1 MSADTAQPELSAR
14 KSPELE
20 GNEIPLGQRDRRY
33 RFFEMLPAIFSYGA
47 LAAVIVLSLINP
59 TWGAIFV
66 LAVVAYMFIKGV
78 RGAFDLV
85 RGLRRFRRSAR
96 VDWNARLLDIALTMD
111 GRRVPPTPPG
121 SFRAD
126 EHRRLL
132 DDVREHPEKYPHPAR
147 VQHAIVIAAY
157 NEPYEVIEPTIRGLL
172 YTTTPSDH
180 LHIFFAY
187 EERGGPDMQ
196 LTAQRLQEK
205 YGRKFGTY
213 ELVQH
218 PRDIPGEITGK
229 GGNITHAGRR
239 VQAWAEERGYDASE
253 VIVTT
258 LDCDNKPYESYF
270 DYTAYEYIRT
280 EDRKHSSFQPI
291 ALYLSNIW
299 DAPAITRVIAS
310 ANCFFNL
317 TQTVRTFSLR
327 NFASHSQPLDA
338 LIEMDFWSTR
348 TIVEDGHQF
357 WRSYFHFSGR
367 YRVIP
372 IHVPIYQDAVLA
384 GNLRQSIT
392 AQFKQLSRW
401 SYGASDV
408 PYVTKAWAN
417 SHPKPPFF
425 RTLCQFIL
433 LVESHVTLACVSII
447 IAVGGWVPVLAL
459 RATKESA
466 PAFTG
471 NMPFLVGTIQQ
482 VAMLMLLV
490 SLVVFVNL
498 LPPRP
503 VRYSRRRSVS
513 MLAQWLL
520 FPFTLMIFNSSTA
533 LVSQGR
539 LLVGR
544 YRENFEVTQKTVVKS
559 NVEPSA
565 RQIGLQRMDIE
576 NDGR

>member
-1 MSADTAQPELSAR
+1 MSTTAAPPL
-14 KSPELE
+14 PTNE
-20 GNEIPLGQRDRRY
+20 GNEIPLGKRDSRY
-33 RFFEMLPAIFSYGA
+33 RFFEMIPALFSYGN
-47 LAAVIVLSLINP
+47 LAAVVVLSLINP
-59 TWGAIFV
+59 TWGALWV
-66 LAVVAYMFIKGV
+66 LAIVAYMFIRGV
-78 RGAFDLV
+78 RGAIDLV
-85 RGLRRFRRSAR
+85 RGLRRFRLAAR
-96 VDWNARLLDIALTMD
+96 VDWNARLLDIALVLD
-111 GRRVPPTPPG
+111 GKRVPPTPPG
-121 SFRAD
+121 SFRAAQ
-126 EHRRLL
+126 HRQLL
-132 DDVREHPEKYPHPAR
+132 RQVQKNPQNYPHPAR
-147 VQHAIVIAAY
+147 VQHAVIIAAY

-172 YTTTPSDH
+172 YTTTPADH

-196 LTAQRLQEK
+196 LTAQRLKEK
-205 YGRKFGTY
+205 YGAKFGTY
-213 ELVQH
+213 ELVEH

-229 GGNITHAGRR
+229 GGNITYAGRR
-239 VQAWAEERGYDASE
+239 TAMWAEENGYDPAE
-253 VIVTT
+253 VMVTT

-270 DYTAYEYIRT
+270 DYVAYEYIRA
-280 EDRKHSSFQPI
+280 EDRQRASYQPI

-299 DAPAITRVIAS
+299 DAPAVTRVIAS

-317 TQTVRTFSLR
+317 TQTVRPFSLR

-338 LIEMDFWSTR
+338 LIDMDFWSTR

-357 WRSYFHFSGR
+357 WRSYFHFDGN

-372 IHVPIYQDAVLA
+372 VHVPIYQDAVLA
-384 GNLRQSIT
+384 GNLGQSIK

-408 PYVTKAWAN
+408 PYAVKGWAN
-417 SHPKPPFF
+417 SKPKLF

-433 LVESHVTLACVSII
+433 LLESHVTLASVSLI
-447 IAVGGWVPVLAL
+447 IAVGGWVPFLVL
-459 RATKESA
+459 RATGENA
-466 PAFTG
+466 PEFTS
-471 NMPFLVGTIQQ
+471 NMPFLVGAIQQ
-482 VAMLMLLV
+482 VAMIMLLT
-490 SLVVFVNL
+490 SLLVFVNL

-503 VRYSRRRSVS
+503 VRYSRLRSVS

-539 LLVGR
+539 LLFGK
-544 YRENFEVTQKTVVKS
+544 YRENFEVTEKTVVKS

-565 RQIGLQRMDIE
+565 RQISLQRMDIE